1 MGMGS
6 PDRSAGRW
14 APVSG
19 SILPNPD
26 RRPRTEFAPTEHLA
40 LEAVVAYVDSE
51 LSATATVRA
60 DRHLAVCRRCSD
72 EVTAQVRARSL
83 LRGGPQMTAPASLL
97 GQLNQIPT
105 QEIDMRRTGRFLRRG
120 R

>member
-1 MGMGS
+1 MGS

-14 APVSG
+14 TPASG

-26 RRPRTEFAPTEHLA
+26 HRRRAEFAPTEHLA

-72 EVTAQVRARSL
+72 EVAAQVRARSL
-83 LRGGPQMTAPASLL
+83 LRGGAPMAAPPSLL
-97 GQLNQIPT
+97 GQLNEIPT
-105 QEIDMRRTGRFLRRG
+105 REIDMRRSGRFLRRG